1 MVKKLEVDQS
11 VRIEELTKDTILGIA
26 NEQVSFTAIVPKR
39 VKRAL
44 HEEFRRQGKPKKFAP
59 YVFATAVSALIQ
71 RMPFKSSVIV
81 IDIECPGYE
90 QEILEIVKQC
100 HPQMEVYFTV
110 PINILS
116 VSLIKSGQ
124 LYQETSTVASVGPYR
139 LTIFANGN
147 EDSRQLYALTIEV
160 GKLSPLQNIVSRLFM

>member
-81 IDIECPGYE
+81 IDIEYPGYE

-100 HPQMEVYFTV
+100 HPQMEVYFTAIGKKSPAHFAAYGV
-110 PINILS
+110 HVGRKKSDHQISIIKLLSILA
-116 VSLIKSGQ
+116 
-124 LYQETSTVASVGPYR
+124 ETKNDPRVVTR
-139 LTIFANGN
+139 
-147 EDSRQLYALTIEV
+147 
-160 GKLSPLQNIVSRLFM
+160 